1 MKHFIKYLL
10 LSILPI
16 LLFTSCH
23 DVEEYAN
30 NPQGNFEALWT
41 ILDEH
46 YCFFEYKGVDWQA
59 VKTEY
64 SAKISPTMTSEELFR
79 VLSDMLKTL
88 QDGHTNLMSTF
99 DVSRYWIWEQYPTNY
114 DERLIREHYLNFDY
128 RRVNG
133 IDYQILKNNIGYMHY
148 ESFENSIGEGNL
160 DLVLAYLATT
170 DGLIID
176 VRDNGGGLLPN
187 AEILA
192 RRFMKEKT
200 LAGYI
205 SHKRGPA
212 HDDFSEPY
220 AYYLEPSTSH
230 VRYYKPVVVLTNR
243 ATFSAANNFVSI
255 MKTLPGVRIVGDT
268 TGGGCGMP
276 FTSELPNGWGVR
288 FSAAPIYDAD
298 RRLTEFG
305 VDPSEGCRIDM
316 TDEDRLNGR
325 DTILEKAFEVIKSM
339 L

>member
-10 LSILPI
+10 LSILP

-64 SAKISPTMTSEELFR
+64 SAKNSPPMTSEELFR
-79 VLSDMLKTL
+79 GLRAMLTTL

-133 IDYQILKNNIGYMHY
+133 IDYQILKNNIGYMH
-148 ESFENSIGEGNL
+148 
-160 DLVLAYLATT
+160 
-170 DGLIID
+170 
-176 VRDNGGGLLPN
+176 
-187 AEILA
+187 
-192 RRFMKEKT
+192 
-200 LAGYI
+200 
-205 SHKRGPA
+205 
-212 HDDFSEPY
+212 
-220 AYYLEPSTSH
+220 
-230 VRYYKPVVVLTNR
+230 
-243 ATFSAANNFVSI
+243 
-255 MKTLPGVRIVGDT
+255 
-268 TGGGCGMP
+268 
-276 FTSELPNGWGVR
+276 
-288 FSAAPIYDAD
+288 
-298 RRLTEFG
+298 
-305 VDPSEGCRIDM
+305 
-316 TDEDRLNGR
+316 
-325 DTILEKAFEVIKSM
+325 
-339 L
+339 